1 MRPAGRLHERP
12 TLVVGGEGAQEGVDA
27 GLEAHRRE
35 EVALRRERRAAEGA
49 AGLVARHVAER
60 REVDVDDASVASGA
74 AGDAR
79 KTKVRPLT
87 SSGVKA
93 LERAVVGEPGRET
106 AAEALLVEF
115 FMPWCGHCQY
125 FKPEYAAAAAAIASR
140 VATSV
145 SDGDARTS
153 ERVRGARDG

>member
-1 MRPAGRLHERP
+1 M
-12 TLVVGGEGAQEGVDA
+12 
-27 GLEAHRRE
+27 
-35 EVALRRERRAAEGA
+35 
-49 AGLVARHVAER
+49 
-60 REVDVDDASVASGA
+60 
-74 AGDAR
+74 
-79 KTKVRPLT
+79 RPLT

-115 FMPWCGHCQY
+115 FMPWCGHCQH
-125 FKPEYAAAAAAIASR
+125 FKPEYATAAAAIASR
-140 VATSV
+140 VATSLLIAPRRDAQVIRRQIV